1 MSASGASGSNAG
13 ADGPAAGA
21 SASTAGAAPPRLP
34 PVMTTTGPGPFP
46 TMQNLRGGPSGQ
58 SGVFRPTELGKD
70 GIKHPIF
77 VWGCGGGSTPSTYS
91 ELMAQVASH
100 GFVVIAETSQI
111 GDEGAPLK
119 AAIDWMIS
127 EDARAQSEFFGK
139 LDRSKIALGGHS
151 IGSAN
156 SFLVGPD
163 PRLTT
168 TIHVAGGSLDM
179 AGDINAP
186 TTGSGGKR
194 LTHPVAFICSEMD
207 QFGNVEKTQLDYA
220 NATAPAWMTI
230 MTGVDHIAAARQG
243 LPALIA
249 WLRWHLAGE
258 TDRKSAFLDPNGE
271 FASGKYASKSKN
283 W

>member
-1 MSASGASGSNAG
+1 
-13 ADGPAAGA
+13 
-21 SASTAGAAPPRLP
+21 
-34 PVMTTTGPGPFP
+34 MTTTAPGPFP

-58 SGVFRPTELGKD
+58 S
-70 GIKHPIF
+70 
-77 VWGCGGGSTPSTYS
+77 
-91 ELMAQVASH
+91 
-100 GFVVIAETSQI
+100 
-111 GDEGAPLK
+111 
-119 AAIDWMIS
+119 
-127 EDARAQSEFFGK
+127 SEFFGK
-139 LDRSKIALGGHS
+139 LDRSKIALEGHS
-151 IGSAN
+151 IGSAD

-207 QFGNVEKTQLDYA
+207 QFDNVEKTQLDYA

-258 TDRKSAFLDPNGE
+258 TDRKTAFLDPSGE
-271 FASGKYASKSKN
+271 FASGKYVSKSKN